1 MEFNLPMQCMNEKQ
15 YLNAMKGQG
24 NHPLLARA
32 VKRAS
37 PSGFGLVL
45 TGFGLNGPG
54 QKSPGL
60 NGPKKL

>member
-1 MEFNLPMQCMNEKQ
+1 MASYKSFILAFFIA
-15 YLNAMKGQG
+15 LSFSSIDVGLA
-24 NHPLLARA
+24 ARA

-37 PSGFGLVL
+37 PNGFGLVL

-60 NGPKKL
+60 NGPGKLRT